1 MTTEAPQST
10 SDMQALYDALT
21 SAAGEDGRT
30 RVGYDEALRS
40 AGTIG
45 QFSSN
50 GELDDARVEAAAR
63 GLIEQGLLEVRGPGY
78 KYVGG
83 AVGRSSG
90 RSSGR
95 GRKRATSKRTA
106 GRNRAAARKTTARST
121 GGRRSAAAARGSSS
135 RGAASGRAATARRG
149 SGSGSGSPYLA
160 DTLRDLLAK
169 MTDEVST
176 VTALSG
182 RIDSAAQEL
191 QAMIS
196 EYCERIATLAQ
207 LRATTSEGPLAA
219 FLAEELRPERP
230 SELQALDQASDRAQ
244 RADV

>member
-30 RVGYDEALRS
+30 RVGYDEALRN

-50 GELDDARVEAAAR
+50 GELDEARVEAAAR

-78 KYVGG
+78 KYVGA
-83 AVGRSSG
+83 AVGRSAG

-95 GRKRATSKRTA
+95 GRKRAASKRTA
-106 GRNRAAARKTTARST
+106 GRKRAATRKTAARST
-121 GGRRSAAAARGSSS
+121 GGRRSAAGARGSSS
-135 RGAASGRAATARRG
+135 RGAASGRAGSARR
-149 SGSGSGSPYLA
+149 GSGSGSPYLA

-176 VTALSG
+176 VSALSG

-191 QAMIS
+191 QTMLA

-230 SELQALDQASDRAQ
+230 AELQALDQASDRAQ